1 MTIEICDFG
10 CGRPAIKMFKSSGK
24 KCCSEFTSQCTTV
37 RENNNNQN
45 KIIDLDNDV
54 IIQLQEKYDSGL
66 SWKLAVAAL
75 GKGKLPIA
83 RALKQGKLKSRTLS
97 QSMEIAH
104 KHGRSGESTLSADVK
119 TRKNNAIK
127 NCALKRH
134 AEGWDNKAGRCKKYK
149 YHSDVAGEVT
159 LDGTWELET
168 AKWLDKN
175 KYNWKRNKTRF
186 EYTHLNGKRGHYT
199 PDFWVEEFGGYL
211 EIKGYE
217 TDLDRCK
224 WSQFP
229 DKLIVWKKK
238 ELKENG
244 VLP

>member
-1 MTIEICDFG
+1 MKKINSSGVTKKRKELGDKFWTNGHPRPRVGISPPSKGKTYEELYGEEKASYLKNICVET
-10 CGRPAIKMFKSSGK
+10 AIKTHTGRKQSEDFKKFMS
-24 KCCSEFTSQCTTV
+24 
-37 RENNNNQN
+37 
-45 KIIDLDNDV
+45 
-54 IIQLQEKYDSGL
+54 
-66 SWKLAVAAL
+66 
-75 GKGKLPIA
+75 
-83 RALKQGKLKSRTLS
+83 
-97 QSMEIAH
+97 AH
-104 KHGRSGESTLSADVK
+104 AEW
-119 TRKNNAIK
+119 
-127 NCALKRH
+127 RH
-134 AEGWDNKAGRCKKYK
+134 ANGWDNKAGRCKKYK
-149 YHSDVAGEVT
+149 YYSEVAGEVT

-175 KYNWKRNKTRF
+175 KYNWKRNKNRF
-186 EYTHLNGKRGHYT
+186 EYTHLNGNLRHYT
-199 PDFWVEEFGGYL
+199 PDFWVEEFDGYL

>member
-24 KCCSEFTSQCTTV
+24 KCCSEFTAQCPSV
-37 RENNNNQN
+37 RENNN
-45 KIIDLDNDV
+45 KDRVIDLDDV
-54 IIQLQEKYDSGL
+54 IIRQLQEKYDSGL
-66 SWKLAVAAL
+66 SWDLAVLAL
-75 GKGKLPIA
+75 GKGNLPIA
-83 RALKQGKLKSRTLS
+83 RSIKQGKLKSRTTSESLK
-97 QSMEIAH
+97 IAH
-104 KHGRSGESTLSADVK
+104 SSGRCGESTLSYESK

-127 NCALKRH
+127 NHALKRH

-149 YHSDVAGEVT
+149 YSSEVAGEVT

-186 EYTHLNGKRGHYT
+186 QYTHLNGNIRHYT

>member
-24 KCCSEFTSQCTTV
+24 KCCSEFTSHCP
-37 RENNNNQN
+37 EMKN
-45 KIIDLDNDV
+45 KNSRGV
-54 IIQLQEKYDSGL
+54 SEKRQELGDKF
-66 SWKLAVAAL
+66 WKNGHPKHWL
-75 GKGKLPIA
+75 GKQSPIKGKTYEELYGLEEATNRKEICRQTAKKHIA
-83 RALKQGKLKSRTLS
+83 GIPHTEDFKKF
-97 QSMEIAH
+97 M
-104 KHGRSGESTLSADVK
+104 STHAEW
-119 TRKNNAIK
+119 
-127 NCALKRH
+127 RH
-134 AEGWDNKAGRCKKYK
+134 ANGWDNKAGRCKKYK
-149 YHSDVAGEVT
+149 YYSEVAGEVT

-175 KYNWKRNKTRF
+175 KFNWKRNKVRF
-186 EYTHLNGKRGHYT
+186 EYIHHLTDKRRYYT

-224 WSQFP
+224 WRQFP
-229 DKLIVWKKK
+229 DKLIVWKKE